1 MTDRNP
7 MLKHSGG
14 GAPADLVPYCSHMAC
29 SKYNGQSGACSE
41 LNGHMPNAVCLPQIR
56 EDLREA
62 ELLRN
67 SVFLGPLQG
76 KTAHDR
82 IVELEAELKAA
93 QDSARRL
100 DIAGAEHWEDLQ
112 TCAKIAFEYG
122 CLVTQRPSD
131 AVRKLAN
138 RLDDTLV
145 EVDSFKDAST
155 PAFDLI
161 SGLCGARTWD
171 HPGQV
176 VRDVEAV
183 VKQRDLYKE
192 SCDALEKGVSDLCEL
207 VRHAEAVRDD
217 ARTFSARDL
226 ELRRA
231 QAREL
236 DSMRD
241 ERDGALRRELENRET
256 HAQQRAELRESM
268 LFWQRQSD
276 KLADAN
282 LVLHDKLVAEAR
294 RSIDEDR
301 RQMIRD
307 VIDPPE
313 PEPIK
318 AKHPPSCR
326 KCNDRGVIET
336 GNNDLPCEC
345 PAGDHALF
353 NTGGATKTGAQIKAE
368 R

>member
-1 MTDRNP
+1 VTDRNP

-14 GAPADLVPYCSHMAC
+14 EPADPVPYCSHMAC

-67 SVFLGPLQG
+67 AVFLGPLEG

-82 IVELEAELKAA
+82 IVELQAELKDA
-93 QDSARRL
+93 QA
-100 DIAGAEHWEDLQ
+100 DLQ
-112 TCAKIAFEYG
+112 ACAAIALEYG

-138 RLDDTLV
+138 RLDDTLA

-326 KCNDRGVIET
+326 KCGGSGVIET